1 MTMLD
6 PDDVDL
12 DDLVEA
18 LDDHA
23 AEMSY
28 DHAWWFDPQTGEVR
42 LRGPDIDEEPA
53 DDIGDG
59 DLILI
64 EPLPSSVGYA
74 DMGDFVDLVPDRR
87 ARDLLGRAIEGRG
100 AFRRFKDTLFEFPDL
115 RDAWFAFRDARSR
128 RHAIAWLADRGLITD
143 DQAREIAARHP
154 DPPVGGPAASLP
166 RAVADD
172 LRTLFGARL
181 IAVYVFGSRARGDN
195 EIDADLDLLV
205 VLDTVDDPWAE
216 HHRMDEILWRHTL
229 ASGTVVTALPV
240 ARTRFD
246 HPDEPV
252 LIRARA
258 EAVAV

>member
-18 LDDHA
+18 LEDH

-115 RDAWFAFRDARSR
+115 REAWFAFRDARSR

-143 DQAREIAARHP
+143 DQAP
-154 DPPVGGPAASLP
+154 
-166 RAVADD
+166 
-172 LRTLFGARL
+172 
-181 IAVYVFGSRARGDN
+181 
-195 EIDADLDLLV
+195 
-205 VLDTVDDPWAE
+205 
-216 HHRMDEILWRHTL
+216 
-229 ASGTVVTALPV
+229 
-240 ARTRFD
+240 
-246 HPDEPV
+246 
-252 LIRARA
+252 
-258 EAVAV
+258 